1 MNTFLTSAEFV
12 NRRQKNLWLTLDADV
27 VVISQKHIAHAL
39 MFGFVQEVQTSV
51 RYACKCST

>member
-27 VVISQKHIAHAL
+27 VVILQKHIAHAL
-39 MFGFVQEVQTSV
+39 MFGFVLEVQTSV
-51 RYACKCST
+51 RYASKCST